1 MDSKFS
7 PRLNEV
13 LSFSREEAL
22 RLGHNAIGPEHF
34 LLGIIREGKGSAVM
48 ILKALDVDLDA
59 LRKVVES
66 SIINNRKVNNLLYNN
81 LELKKQAAR
90 AVKLAH
96 LELMVFKGF
105 EIKTIHLLL
114 SMLKDEDS
122 IVTISLKQFNIDY
135 ETVKNEFASMID
147 IHNEEFDEENSDYKT
162 NNPQAKLGDT
172 EPEEEFFSNKP
183 KSQGGK
189 NKSSTPVLDNFGR
202 DLTKMAAEDKLDPIV
217 GREKEIERVSQILSR
232 RKKITPY

>member
-34 LLGIIREGKGSAVM
+34 LLGILREGNGSAVI
-48 ILKALDVDLDA
+48 ILKALDVDLTA
-59 LRKVVES
+59 LRKIVES
-66 SIINNRKVNNLLYNN
+66 SIVNNEKSEFTNSSN

-96 LELMVFKGF
+96 LELMIFKSV

-122 IVTISLKQFNIDY
+122 IVTLSLNQFNVDY
-135 ETVKNEFASMID
+135 ETVKNEFAS
-147 IHNEEFDEENSDYKT
+147 
-162 NNPQAKLGDT
+162 
-172 EPEEEFFSNKP
+172 
-183 KSQGGK
+183 
-189 NKSSTPVLDNFGR
+189 
-202 DLTKMAAEDKLDPIV
+202 
-217 GREKEIERVSQILSR
+217 VSYTHLR
-232 RKKITPY
+232 AHET

>member
-59 LRKVVES
+59 LRKVVEN

-147 IHNEEFDEENSDYKT
+147 IHNEEFDE
-162 NNPQAKLGDT
+162 
-172 EPEEEFFSNKP
+172 
-183 KSQGGK
+183 
-189 NKSSTPVLDNFGR
+189 
-202 DLTKMAAEDKLDPIV
+202 
-217 GREKEIERVSQILSR
+217 
-232 RKKITPY
+232 

>member
-34 LLGIIREGKGSAVM
+34 LLGILREGNGSAVI
-48 ILKALDVDLDA
+48 ILKALDVDLTA
-59 LRKVVES
+59 LRKIVES
-66 SIINNRKVNNLLYNN
+66 SIVNNEKSEFTNSNN

-96 LELMVFKGF
+96 LELMIFKSV

-122 IVTISLKQFNIDY
+122 IVTLSLNQFNVDY
-135 ETVKNEFASMID
+135 ETVKRI
-147 IHNEEFDEENSDYKT
+147 
-162 NNPQAKLGDT
+162 
-172 EPEEEFFSNKP
+172 
-183 KSQGGK
+183 
-189 NKSSTPVLDNFGR
+189 
-202 DLTKMAAEDKLDPIV
+202 
-217 GREKEIERVSQILSR
+217 
-232 RKKITPY
+232 

>member
-34 LLGIIREGKGSAVM
+34 LLGILREGQGSAAM
-48 ILKALDVDLDA
+48 ILKALDVDLSA

-66 SIINNRKVNNLLYNN
+66 SIVNNEKSEYSNSRN

-96 LELMVFKGF
+96 LELMIFKSV

-122 IVTISLKQFNIDY
+122 IVTLSLNQFNVDY
-135 ETVKNEFASMID
+135 EAVKSEFASMID
-147 IHNEEFDEENSDYKT
+147 INGEDSDDDTSEFSSNPRAELGGSEPDEEE
-162 NNPQAKLGDT
+162 L
-172 EPEEEFFSNKP
+172 FSNKP
-183 KSQGGK
+183 NNQ
-189 NKSSTPVLDNFGR
+189 
-202 DLTKMAAEDKLDPIV
+202 E
-217 GREKEIERVSQILSR
+217 EILS
-232 RKKITPY
+232 PQLLY

>member
-48 ILKALDVDLDA
+48 ILKALDVDLVA

-66 SIINNRKVNNLLYNN
+66 SIVNNKKVNNLQQNN

-122 IVTISLKQFNIDY
+122 IVTISSVSY
-135 ETVKNEFASMID
+135 T
-147 IHNEEFDEENSDYKT
+147 H
-162 NNPQAKLGDT
+162 
-172 EPEEEFFSNKP
+172 
-183 KSQGGK
+183 
-189 NKSSTPVLDNFGR
+189 
-202 DLTKMAAEDKLDPIV
+202 LTLPT
-217 GREKEIERVSQILSR
+217 IE
-232 RKKITPY
+232 